1 MRAVRWPA
9 LVLSTVG
16 VLAATAM
23 VGAFSVGFLR
33 LDWLHGLLLG
43 AAVSSTDVAAVF
55 TILRSRNVSLRGRIR
70 PLLELESA
78 LNDPMTVFLSVGLL
92 QLILSPG
99 ASLLRLVPMFFQQM
113 IVGTLLGIGAGKI
126 TRWAI
131 NTSKLE
137 FEGLYPVLSTAIVV
151 LTYGVT
157 QAIGGSG
164 FLAVYVSGIVLGN
177 ENYLHK
183 RSLRVF
189 HDGVAW
195 LMQIVMFL
203 TMGLLVLPSE
213 LSRMAVSGI
222 WLSAFLV
229 VVARPVSVLLC
240 LTPFRFSWRDQL
252 MVSWA
257 GLRGA
262 VPIVVA
268 TYPLIAG
275 ASDAHT
281 LFDLVFFVVFISVLL
296 QGTTIPM
303 VSTWL
308 NVAAPIVKTFQYPI
322 EFNPTTDLKSEL
334 VEVPVPAKSAA
345 IGRSLIE
352 LALPA
357 GALIV
362 LIRRGDDVLVP
373 RGSTQIESGDT
384 LLALAEPDALGRIRG
399 IVGEIVAG

>member
-1 MRAVRWPA
+1 M
-9 LVLSTVG
+9 
-16 VLAATAM
+16 
-23 VGAFSVGFLR
+23 
-33 LDWLHGLLLG
+33 
-43 AAVSSTDVAAVF
+43 
-55 TILRSRNVSLRGRIR
+55 
-70 PLLELESA
+70 
-78 LNDPMTVFLSVGLL
+78 
-92 QLILSPG
+92 
-99 ASLLRLVPMFFQQM
+99 
-113 IVGTLLGIGAGKI
+113 GTLLGIGAGKI
-126 TRWAI
+126 TRWAV

-189 HDGVAW
+189 HDGLAW

-222 WLSAFLV
+222 VLSGFLV
-229 VVARPVSVLLC
+229 LVARPVSVLLC
-240 LTPFRFSWRDQL
+240 LTPFRVSWRDQL

-275 ASDAHT
+275 ASSAQR

-296 QGTTIPM
+296 QGTTIPA
-303 VSTWL
+303 VSKWL

-334 VEVPVPAKSAA
+334 AEVPVPPQSAA

-373 RGSTQIESGDT
+373 RGSTQVESGDT

>member
-1 MRAVRWPA
+1 M
-9 LVLSTVG
+9 
-16 VLAATAM
+16 
-23 VGAFSVGFLR
+23 
-33 LDWLHGLLLG
+33 
-43 AAVSSTDVAAVF
+43 
-55 TILRSRNVSLRGRIR
+55 
-70 PLLELESA
+70 
-78 LNDPMTVFLSVGLL
+78 
-92 QLILSPG
+92 
-99 ASLLRLVPMFFQQM
+99 
-113 IVGTLLGIGAGKI
+113 
-126 TRWAI
+126 
-131 NTSKLE
+131 
-137 FEGLYPVLSTAIVV
+137 

-189 HDGVAW
+189 HDGLAW

-222 WLSAFLV
+222 VLSGFLV
-229 VVARPVSVLLC
+229 LVARPVSVLLC

-275 ASDAHT
+275 ASSAQR

-296 QGTTIPM
+296 QGTTIP
-303 VSTWL
+303 
-308 NVAAPIVKTFQYPI
+308 AG
-322 EFNPTTDLKSEL
+322 
-334 VEVPVPAKSAA
+334 VEVAERRGADREDLSVSDRVQPDDGFEERARGSPRAAA
-345 IGRSLIE
+345 IGGDRPV
-352 LALPA
+352 ADRARPA
-357 GALIV
+357 CGGV
-362 LIRRGDDVLVP
+362 DCPDPPRRRRPGP
-373 RGSTQIESGDT
+373 ARQTQIESGDT